1 MALATRVY
9 EEAAKQNQASQPSED
24 ENVDSTDK
32 KDNVKEAEYE
42 EK

>member
-9 EEAAKQNQASQPSED
+9 EEASKAKQSSEATD
-24 ENVDSTDK
+24 TNNTDS
-32 KDNVKEAEYE
+32 NVKDADFE

>member
-9 EEAAKQNQASQPSED
+9 EEAAKANQTNQDTTTESS
-24 ENVDSTDK
+24 NNDS
-32 KDNVKEAEYE
+32 NVKEAEYE